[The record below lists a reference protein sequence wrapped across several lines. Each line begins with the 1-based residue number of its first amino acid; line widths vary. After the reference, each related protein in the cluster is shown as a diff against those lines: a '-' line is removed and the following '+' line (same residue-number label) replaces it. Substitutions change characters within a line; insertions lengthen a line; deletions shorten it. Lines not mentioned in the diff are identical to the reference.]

1 MGLEFIQ
8 RIIKTTAVVAT
19 LAGLFVA
26 VYYQF
31 PYAVG
36 LWLGALWGCL
46 NFFFIAALVKA
57 LLTPAQPIRWG
68 NVIVTLGI
76 KFPLLYGLGYLLLV
90 WRYAPAVSY
99 LIGFTLLIAVT
110 VLKALGRMLLG
121 LDTGSLFHLTEMRK

>member
-1 MGLEFIQ
+1 
-8 RIIKTTAVVAT
+8 VAT
-19 LAGLFVA
+19 LASLFVA

-36 LWLGALWGCL
+36 LWFGALWGCL

-76 KFPLLYGLGYLLLV
+76 KFPLLYGLGYLLLI
-90 WRYAPAVSY
+90 WRYAPAASY
-99 LIGFTLLIAVT
+99 LVGFSLLIAVT
-110 VLKALGRMLLG
+110 ILKALGRILLG
-121 LDTGSLFHLTEMRK
+121 LDTKSLFHLTETRK